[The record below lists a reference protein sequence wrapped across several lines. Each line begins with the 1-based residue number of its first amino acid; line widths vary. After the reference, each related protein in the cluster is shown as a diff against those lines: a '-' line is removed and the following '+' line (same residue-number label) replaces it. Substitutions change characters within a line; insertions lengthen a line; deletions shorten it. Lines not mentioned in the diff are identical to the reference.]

1 MVWYRLLQSKE
12 FKKAKVPDSASLK
25 KENQLGKKMAIR
37 FIKTTDSRDNRVL
50 TLIFVLIKILFLPCI
65 SLIRAYCKRSRTV
78 VFKSRQVLMG
88 GCTSIAI

>member
-25 KENQLGKKMAIR
+25 KENQLGKKRAIR

-50 TLIFVLIKILFLPCI
+50 TLTFVLIKILFLPCN
-65 SLIRAYCKRSRTV
+65 SLIRIIVRGQGQLCPNLDRY
-78 VFKSRQVLMG
+78 
-88 GCTSIAI
+88 